1 MSSADS
7 TCNHAKGER
16 MSELRVLTKSG
27 YLKGLQC
34 PKLLW
39 YAYNGKDRFPP
50 VDERT
55 QALFDQGHQV
65 GLLAQKLYPEGIA
78 VEWEAQSGRPD
89 EKAAELRAL
98 LKLRKPL
105 FEPALLFERCS
116 ARADILEPSGRNA
129 WNIVEVKSGTSVK
142 NPNWDDLAFQR
153 CCGQGAGLRIDRC
166 VVLHIDNTYVREGD
180 IDPTGLFLREDVTEA
195 AEEKAKGI
203 EDQIDD
209 MLRVIG
215 LPAPPEVDIGPQCRA
230 PYECPLVPL
239 CWKKVTEIE
248 NNIFT
253 LTRIGAK
260 AWPLY
265 RDGIV
270 SSDRIPPT
278 FHLSKA
284 QRIQLQAERDGKP
297 RIDRAAVAG
306 FLDGLEYPL
315 HFLDFETFQTAI
327 PLVDGTRPY
336 QQIPFQFS
344 LHVAQSLEGAP
355 SRFSWLWDGKGDPRK
370 EMLERLTPAIGESGS
385 IVSYNA
391 PFEISRLEECVAAH
405 PEFASWWEK
414 ARERIVDLLAP
425 FRSFAVYFPAQRGSA
440 SMKQVL
446 PALSGKSYKDLAIQ
460 DGSQASEEFKRV
472 TFGNATA
479 QERREVRKNLEAYC
493 GLDTLGMRDI
503 VKALWTIAEPKTR
516 S

>member
-1 MSSADS
+1 MMRSANS
-7 TCNHAKGER
+7 TVDHAKGER
-16 MSELRVLTKSG
+16 MSERVLSKSR
-27 YLKGLQC
+27 YLNGRQC

-39 YAYNGKDRFPP
+39 YVYNRKDQFPP
-50 VDERT
+50 INDRT
-55 QALFDQGHQV
+55 QELFDQGHEV

-78 VEWEAQSGRPD
+78 VEWEAPSAQAD
-89 EKAAELRAL
+89 EKTAGLRAL
-98 LKLRKPL
+98 LQLRKPL
-105 FEPALLFERCS
+105 FEPALTFERCY

-142 NPNWDDLAFQR
+142 DPNWDDLAFQR

-166 VVLHIDNTYVREGD
+166 LVLHIDNTYVREGD
-180 IDPTGLFLREDVTEA
+180 IDLEKLFVKVDVTEA
-195 AEEKAKGI
+195 AEEKTKGI
-203 EDQIDD
+203 EERIDD
-209 MLRVIG
+209 MLRVIE
-215 LPAPPEVDIGPQCRA
+215 LAATPEVDIGPQCGA

-260 AWPLY
+260 AWPVY

-270 SSDRIPPT
+270 SNDRIPPT

-297 RIDRAAVAG
+297 HIGGAAVAE
-306 FLDGLEYPL
+306 FLDALEYPL
-315 HFLDFETFQTAI
+315 HFLDFETFQTAVPRI
-327 PLVDGTRPY
+327 DGTRPY
-336 QQIPFQFS
+336 QQIPFQFA
-344 LHVAQSLEGAP
+344 LDVAQSLEGAAVHT
-355 SRFSWLWDGKGDPRK
+355 SWLWDGQGDPRR
-370 EMLERLTPAIGESGS
+370 EMLERLTPAIGERGS

-405 PEFASWWEK
+405 PEFGSWWEK

-479 QERREVRKNLEAYC
+479 QERQKVRKNLEAYC

-503 VKALWTIAEPKTR
+503 VKALLMITRPRTR

>member
-1 MSSADS
+1 
-7 TCNHAKGER
+7 
-16 MSELRVLTKSG
+16 MSERVLSKSR
-27 YLKGLQC
+27 YLNGLQC

-39 YAYNGKDRFPP
+39 YAYNRKDQFPP
-50 VDERT
+50 IDERT
-55 QALFDQGHQV
+55 QALFDQGHEV
-65 GLLAQKLYPEGIA
+65 GLFAQKLYPGGMT
-78 VEWEAQSGRPD
+78 VEWEAPSAQAD

-105 FEPALLFERCS
+105 FEPALNFEHCY

-129 WNIVEVKSGTSVK
+129 WNIIEVKSGTSVRD
-142 NPNWDDLAFQR
+142 PNWDDLAFQR

-166 VVLHIDNTYVREGD
+166 LVLHIDNTYVRRGD
-180 IDPTGLFLREDVTEA
+180 LEPAKLFVKEDVTEA
-195 AEEKAKGI
+195 AEEKTKGI
-203 EDQIDD
+203 EQRIDD
-209 MLRVIG
+209 MLRVID
-215 LPAPPEVDIGPQCRA
+215 LPAPPEVGIGPQCSA
-230 PYECPLVPL
+230 PYECPLIPL

-278 FHLSKA
+278 FHLSKT
-284 QRIQLQAERDGKP
+284 QKTQLQAERDGKP
-297 RIDRAAVAG
+297 HIDRAAVAG
-306 FLDGLEYPL
+306 FLDALEYPL

-327 PLVDGTRPY
+327 PLIDGTRPY

-344 LHVAQSLEGAP
+344 LHVALSLGGAP
-355 SRFSWLWDGKGDPRK
+355 SHFSWLWDGKGDPRK
-370 EMLERLTPAIGESGS
+370 EMLERLTPAIGERGS
-385 IVSYNA
+385 IVAYNA
-391 PFEISRLEECVAAH
+391 AFEISRLEECVAEH
-405 PEFASWWEK
+405 PEFETWWEK

-440 SMKQVL
+440 SMKRVL

-460 DGSQASEEFKRV
+460 DGSQASSEFMRV
-472 TFGNATA
+472 TFGNAST
-479 QERREVRKNLEAYC
+479 QERQEVRKNLEAYC
-493 GLDTLGMRDI
+493 SLDTLGMRDI
-503 VKALWTIAEPKTR
+503 VKALLRITRPRTR